1 MKVIVDLLPSEV
13 AYMKEFK
20 NNLKLRPLNKRE
32 LNLPS
37 VQIFLRISEALDE
50 L

>member
-1 MKVIVDLLPSEV
+1 MDVTISLLPSEV

-37 VQIFLRISEALDE
+37 VRIFLKISEALDE